1 MVTEAT
7 EAERGR
13 RAGAIWNDILRFGLR
28 EAGVAVALVLI
39 VIFFSFAAPY
49 FATPENFLKIFV
61 QIGINTVLASGMTF
75 VILTGGIDLSVG
87 SVLALCTV
95 VGALIMTNPALPFAV
110 SIPLALLGC
119 MGVGS
124 LCGFVNGFVVEQWKV
139 PSFIVT
145 LGMLNVAS
153 GVARVVSDNATITGL
168 PQPFID
174 FGNLIVF
181 GVFPSIFLI
190 AVAVILIGW
199 FVLRFTVFGR
209 FIYAI
214 GTNEE
219 AVRLSGHN
227 PRTYK
232 VAAFV
237 ISGLTAGV
245 AAMVYLLRLNV
256 GSPIAGVGYELNAI
270 AAVIIGGT
278 SLSGGKGSIIGTL
291 VGACIIQVLSTGL
304 QLFGVG
310 DNVKPIVIGT
320 VIVLA
325 VVLDAYRDRY
335 LRVIEFAVRRRVR
348 PAAWPSEIGA
358 RRTGRNPHVAQRV
371 AALARIRK
379 TGHIGFPMLKTFSS
393 DGVHIAYVDVA
404 PEGTD
409 RGEPILLIH
418 GFASNHRI
426 NWVNPRWVQT
436 LTRAGRRVVA
446 LDNRGHG
453 AARNSMRRPTIA
465 RT

>member
-1 MVTEAT
+1 MTES
-7 EAERGR
+7 AETAHGR
-13 RAGAIWNDILRFGLR
+13 RAAALWNEVLRFGLR
-28 EAGVAVALVLI
+28 ETGVAVALVVI
-39 VIFFSFAAPY
+39 VIFFSATAPY
-49 FATPENFLKIFV
+49 FATPENALKIFV

-95 VGALIMTNPALPFAV
+95 VGALVMTNPSLPVLASV
-110 SIPLALLGC
+110 PLALLGC
-119 MGVGS
+119 MGVGA
-124 LCGFVNGFVVEQWKV
+124 LCGFVNGFVVERWRI

-145 LGMLNVAS
+145 LGMLNIAS
-153 GVARVVSDNATITGL
+153 GAARVVSDNATITGL

-190 AVAVILIGW
+190 AVGVVLIGW

-209 FIYAI
+209 IIYAI
-214 GTNEE
+214 GANEE

-227 PRTYK
+227 PRFYK
-232 VAAFV
+232 VAAFT

-256 GSPIAGVGYELNAI
+256 GSPIAGIGYELNAI

-278 SLSGGKGSIIGTL
+278 SLSGGKGSIIGAL

-304 QLFGVG
+304 QLFGIG

-325 VVLDAYRDRY
+325 VVLDAYRDR
-335 LRVIEFAVRRRVR
+335 LLTAV
-348 PAAWPSEIGA
+348 E
-358 RRTGRNPHVAQRV
+358 
-371 AALARIRK
+371 
-379 TGHIGFPMLKTFSS
+379 
-393 DGVHIAYVDVA
+393 
-404 PEGTD
+404 
-409 RGEPILLIH
+409 
-418 GFASNHRI
+418 
-426 NWVNPRWVQT
+426 
-436 LTRAGRRVVA
+436 TR
-446 LDNRGHG
+446 
-453 AARNSMRRPTIA
+453 
-465 RT
+465 

>member
-1 MVTEAT
+1 MRNTDLSEAT
-7 EAERGR
+7 EITRGR
-13 RAGAIWNDILRFGLR
+13 RAAAVWNDVLRFSMR

-39 VIFFSFAAPY
+39 VLFFSLTAPY
-49 FATPENFLKIFV
+49 FATAENFLKIFV
-61 QIGINTVLASGMTF
+61 QIAINTVLASGMTF

-95 VGALIMTNPALPFAV
+95 VGALIMTEKDLPFIV
-110 SIPLALLGC
+110 SVPLALVGC
-119 MGVGS
+119 MGVGA
-124 LCGFVNGFVVEQWKV
+124 LCGAINGFVVEQWKV

-153 GVARVVSDNATITGL
+153 GAARVTSNNSTITGL

-174 FGNLIVF
+174 FGNLIIW

-190 AVAVILIGW
+190 AVGVILIGW
-199 FVLRFTVFGR
+199 FILRFTVFGR

-219 AVRLSGHN
+219 AVRLSGHA
-227 PRTYK
+227 PRIYK
-232 VAAFV
+232 MAAFT
-237 ISGLTAGV
+237 ISGLTAGI

-291 VGACIIQVLSTGL
+291 VGACILQVLSTGL
-304 QLFGVG
+304 QLFGAG

-325 VVLDAYRDRY
+325 VVLDAYRDRF
-335 LRVIEFAVRRRVR
+335 LKAIESR
-348 PAAWPSEIGA
+348 
-358 RRTGRNPHVAQRV
+358 
-371 AALARIRK
+371 
-379 TGHIGFPMLKTFSS
+379 
-393 DGVHIAYVDVA
+393 
-404 PEGTD
+404 
-409 RGEPILLIH
+409 
-418 GFASNHRI
+418 
-426 NWVNPRWVQT
+426 
-436 LTRAGRRVVA
+436 
-446 LDNRGHG
+446 
-453 AARNSMRRPTIA
+453 
-465 RT
+465 